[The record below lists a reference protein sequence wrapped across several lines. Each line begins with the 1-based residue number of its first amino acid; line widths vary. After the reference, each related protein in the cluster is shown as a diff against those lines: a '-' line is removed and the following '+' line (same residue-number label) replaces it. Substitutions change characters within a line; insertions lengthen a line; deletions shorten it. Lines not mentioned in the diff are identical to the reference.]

1 MTLETSHRNTASEPG
16 VAIAKRAS
24 GKKTYFS
31 RGFRPI
37 DFPVSGSNLIQE
49 GVMVVVEVI
58 MQSKMILVGP
68 FENHN
73 QSLYWVQ
80 QMMKENPGKTT
91 ILAVNDNEPD
101 TIRAYVGDP
110 NEEPSDLLAP
120 TFDLFKEVHQH

>member
-1 MTLETSHRNTASEPG
+1 
-16 VAIAKRAS
+16 
-24 GKKTYFS
+24 
-31 RGFRPI
+31 
-37 DFPVSGSNLIQE
+37 
-49 GVMVVVEVI
+49 MVVVEVI

-120 TFDLFKEVHQH
+120 AFDLFKEVHQH